1 MEKVL
6 DLTKFI
12 EKISNIFNIK
22 LVLLYLT
29 KNISW

>member
-22 LVLLYLT
+22 LVSLYLT